1 MAKCT
6 HCGSETELYSSGVPI
21 CVTCSHDRDSK
32 RKPAEPEGKRLPLAQ
47 CAYCGIE
54 TMLHISNVPV
64 CTQCADLSPD
74 KRAVRT
80 KLFDEWSEA
89 VKQPTQPTRRS
100 GK

>member
-32 RKPAEPEGKRLPLAQ
+32 RKPAEPEGKRLPLVQ

-54 TMLHISNVPV
+54 NMSYQ
-64 CTQCADLSPD
+64 QCASMYS
-74 KRAVRT
+74 VRG
-80 KLFDEWSEA
+80 FIA
-89 VKQPTQPTRRS
+89 R
-100 GK
+100 